1 MTTNTQSDYQN
12 QMSTMIY
19 SKIYQ
24 VRDVQI
30 MNNKIQ
36 KLKETQNIYDRKAYI
51 FVHFYQCPFMQSNIT
66 GNFLHKLKLHV
77 VVHVLS

>member
-51 FVHFYQCPFMQSNIT
+51 FVHF
-66 GNFLHKLKLHV
+66 
-77 VVHVLS
+77 